1 LFILLV
7 KDTFLNCKNIFL
19 YKTMHIE
26 QLRDFC
32 IAKKGV
38 TEHFPF
44 DEVTLVFKVMDK
56 MFALSSLDKW
66 EKGEESINLKCD
78 PEKAI
83 ELREEFEGINA
94 GWHMNKRLWNT
105 VTINNADVADDLVR
119 ELINHSYD
127 LVVKG
132 LPKKVQKELENL

>member
-1 LFILLV
+1 
-7 KDTFLNCKNIFL
+7 
-19 YKTMHIE
+19 MHIE

-44 DEVTLVFKVMDK
+44 DENTLVFKVMNK
-56 MFALSSLDKW
+56 MFLLTGLNNW
-66 EKGEESINLKCD
+66 EKGEQKINLKCN
-78 PEKAI
+78 PEKAV
-83 ELREEFEGINA
+83 ELREEYEGISA
-94 GWHMNKRLWNT
+94 GFHMNKKHWNT
-105 VTINNADVADDLVR
+105 VLLNASDVSDDLAT

-132 LPKKVQKELENL
+132 LTKKLQTELENL